1 MWEVPDPS
9 SPNYAHYLKN
19 PHWYMFNKPNAP
31 SKAAILLVRDHV
43 LEQNPDLLVVGAHL
57 GSMDFA
63 VNLADRISYFVKAP
77 RADAIAF
84 VTKYQ
89 DRLLYGT
96 DNEFPE
102 FPSAAHAALS
112 ANHWENGYASDWRFL
127 PPTTYSNSR
136 GKRIEVWRC
145 RNQSSKRSTTTTQRS
160 GSPGL
165 MIQSTEGVVSEMHRL
180 KHP

>member
-1 MWEVPDPS
+1 
-9 SPNYAHYLKN
+9 
-19 PHWYMFNKPNAP
+19 
-31 SKAAILLVRDHV
+31 
-43 LEQNPDLLVVGAHL
+43 
-57 GSMDFA
+57 MDFA

-145 RNQSSKRSTTTTQRS
+145 RNQSSKRSTTTTQRG
-160 GSPGL
+160 GS
-165 MIQSTEGVVSEMHRL
+165 RD
-180 KHP
+180 